1 MNLTSGKHKDM
12 EADDHSVEMVCR
24 VSVFIDTEGQSQEDK
39 MSISS
44 LKPWHAE
51 AWVNVWPSFERVL
64 KKSMI

>member
-1 MNLTSGKHKDM
+1 MNLISDKHKDK

-44 LKPWHAE
+44 LKP
-51 AWVNVWPSFERVL
+51 
-64 KKSMI
+64 